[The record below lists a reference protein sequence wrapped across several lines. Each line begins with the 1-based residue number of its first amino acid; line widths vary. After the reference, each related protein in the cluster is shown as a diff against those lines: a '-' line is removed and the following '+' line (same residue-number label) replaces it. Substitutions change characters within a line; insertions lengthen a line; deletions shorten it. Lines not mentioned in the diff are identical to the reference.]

1 MCEQSQ
7 AMTATMQKQTGN
19 SKAAEQ
25 GLSEVSGSG
34 YVVGVDI
41 GGTNLRLALADM
53 AGTIG
58 ARWSTTTA
66 GSRSADAVVD
76 LICSGVEDL
85 LQQASVPRSALKA
98 IAAGA
103 PGITDVDAGVV
114 IATSYL
120 LGWQDVPLRDLLES
134 ALGIPALVDND
145 VNLAALGEGWAGA
158 AKGTG
163 DFVFIAIGTGLGAGI
178 ILDGRPFRGM
188 GWSAGEIG
196 YMLVPGVSDEPV
208 GHGEPGALESI
219 IGGEG
224 IKAQWQGLWHANST
238 ALPRDVTATE
248 IFDGALKGDP
258 LAQSVL
264 RRSARMLADAIYNIS
279 LVLNCPLFVL
289 GGGVGMHPVLGDAT
303 QEVLDKWNPRV
314 PVRLQHSV
322 LGADAQLIGA
332 IRLALDAANSPFIL
346 SANDKMTNS

>member
-1 MCEQSQ
+1 
-7 AMTATMQKQTGN
+7 MTATMQKQTGN

-53 AGTIG
+53 AGTIV

-66 GSRSADAVVD
+66 GSSSADAVVD

-85 LQQASVPRSALKA
+85 LQQTSVPRSALKA

-120 LGWQDVPLRDLLES
+120 LGWQDVSLRDLLES

-145 VNLAALGEGWAGA
+145 VNLGALGEGWAGA

-163 DFVFIAIGTGLGAGI
+163 DFVFIAIGTGIGAGI

-224 IKAQWQGLWHANST
+224 IKAQWQSLWHANST

-289 GGGVGMHPVLGDAT
+289 GGGVGMHAALCDAT
-303 QEVLDKWNPRV
+303 QQVLEKWNARA
-314 PVRLQHSV
+314 PVQLRRSI
-322 LGADAQLIGA
+322 LGADAQLMGA
-332 IRLALDAANSPFIL
+332 IRLALDAANSSLPTIR
-346 SANDKMTNS
+346 